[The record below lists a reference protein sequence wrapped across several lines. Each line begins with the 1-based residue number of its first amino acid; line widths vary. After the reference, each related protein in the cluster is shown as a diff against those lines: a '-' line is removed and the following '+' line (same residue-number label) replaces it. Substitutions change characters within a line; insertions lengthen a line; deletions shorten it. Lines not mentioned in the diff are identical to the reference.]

1 MSVLG
6 KMNLNEAL
14 RVLLHFELSG
24 TSTGTPAYLVGRVT
38 SWQENDG
45 RYAWP
50 VRFSDGK
57 VFSMEVEELAREL
70 SHSHSRGLGI
80 TAVPE

>member
-14 RVLLHFELSG
+14 RALLHFELSG
-24 TSTGTPAYLVGRVT
+24 ASTGTPAYL
-38 SWQENDG
+38 
-45 RYAWP
+45 
-50 VRFSDGK
+50 